1 MVRSIYQVSKQAAVA
16 FLRHDALT
24 LAASLAFYTAFSFA
38 PLIVLSLWVASSID
52 GSAQDVLLAQLGSLV
67 GPDAQTTARIVI
79 ESAEQQPQLGTIA
92 GALGIVVLLVGATTV
107 FAQLQASLNQIWQ
120 LQARP
125 SNAIWSWLRRRLLSV
140 GILAAIAFVLATSLI
155 ITTLLALLLNRTGM
169 LWDIVNQ
176 AITLLV
182 FSALFAA
189 LFRFLPDA
197 RIAWRDTL
205 VGAMMTAGLFV
216 VGKWLIGV
224 YLGHSNVGGAYGPAG
239 SIVVL
244 LIWIYYSSAIFF
256 FGAELVQ
263 AYIEHRGRR
272 IEPAAGAIRVEP
284 PSTGGQPSE

>member
-1 MVRSIYQVSKQAAVA
+1 MVRSIYQVGKQAAVA